1 MNSRTCKAAREVQLI
16 NMNAMG
22 NKCSTASNSMLARSA
37 DAKADRGQ
45 VQRCLTRLVEVPKHQ
60 GIAAAAQRTQPPQVV
75 VGVVMHQ

>member
-1 MNSRTCKAAREVQLI
+1 
-16 NMNAMG
+16 
-22 NKCSTASNSMLARSA
+22 MLARSA